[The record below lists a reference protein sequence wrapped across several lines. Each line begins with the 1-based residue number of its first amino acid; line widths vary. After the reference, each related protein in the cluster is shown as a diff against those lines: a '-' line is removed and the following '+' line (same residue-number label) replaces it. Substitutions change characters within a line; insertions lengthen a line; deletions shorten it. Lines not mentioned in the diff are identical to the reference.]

1 MIPAGF
7 SFKTISL
14 GGGGGGRVLD
24 EVGEGIRGFRVHK
37 SLALSP

>member
-14 GGGGGGRVLD
+14 GGGGGGGCLMKL
-24 EVGEGIRGFRVHK
+24 EKELEGFGFTN
-37 SLALSP
+37 P